1 MDSKITLSYGS
12 KSASTI
18 VSNNFIDKYM
28 TDARGSDVK
37 VYIYLLRCVQNP
49 SFPVSIESIAEALGE
64 TEKEIRIALKYWDE
78 QHVLS
83 VSTTRNGKIKD
94 ITLHDLDEDDDN
106 EVDFGSNVTI
116 LSDARRNRKSIPE
129 PAPAMLDGR
138 PYGRRATD
146 IAIPTP
152 APENEPEQDNA
163 TPIVKPNYSSQ
174 MIQSF
179 KTEYPE
185 FDELIDYIEN
195 LLGTTLSQRSLQTPA
210 FIFEELGFPAELIK
224 FLYDYCVGKGK
235 RPEDEPGLHREH
247 QHRERPEDEPG
258 LHRHP
263 EEHRHRNRRNRHDHL
278 HEEPL
283 TQRLP
288 GHRSWEET

>member
-116 LSDARRNRKSIPE
+116 LSDARRNRKSVPE
-129 PAPAMLDGR
+129 PAPATMSEGPSVYVTASR
-138 PYGRRATD
+138 WEAFNWSKKSIRECKGTKKKW
-146 IAIPTP
+146 
-152 APENEPEQDNA
+152 N
-163 TPIVKPNYSSQ
+163 
-174 MIQSF
+174 IQQNF
-179 KTEYPE
+179 AY
-185 FDELIDYIEN
+185 
-195 LLGTTLSQRSLQTPA
+195 LQKKQYLCTR
-210 FIFEELGFPAELIK
+210 FSKL
-224 FLYDYCVGKGK
+224 
-235 RPEDEPGLHREH
+235 
-247 QHRERPEDEPG
+247 
-258 LHRHP
+258 
-263 EEHRHRNRRNRHDHL
+263 
-278 HEEPL
+278 
-283 TQRLP
+283 
-288 GHRSWEET
+288 W